1 MKVLVTG
8 ATGLVGNNVVRML
21 VERGDKVRV
30 LARNP
35 QDRSLAGLPLDVVQ
49 GDICDSAAVRG
60 AVRGV
65 DLVIH
70 SAARVHIGWSGL
82 ELQQTVNVGGT
93 QNVALAAKDEGV
105 RMVHV
110 SSVDALGIGTRAN
123 PANEDAPPVGSIP
136 CPYVITKRGAEKA
149 LLEIVAD
156 GLDAVIVNPVFM
168 FGPWDWKP
176 SSGRMIL
183 EVSRGVGLFAPPGGN
198 DFVDVRDVA
207 AGILTAAE
215 RGQKGRRYIL
225 GSESLSYMDAWR
237 MIAEVTGSRRP
248 WRTAGGAGMFLAGR
262 LGDVVAWV
270 RGIEGDINSAA
281 VGMSKLEHHFTY
293 ARATSELGYQP
304 RPVREGV
311 EAGWKWFV
319 DHGYAKAKKKK

>member
-1 MKVLVTG
+1 MKILVTG

-21 VERGDKVRV
+21 IERGDEVRV

-35 QDRSLAGLPLDVVQ
+35 ADRSLEGLPLEVVKGDV
-49 GDICDSAAVRG
+49 CDAASIRG
-60 AVRGV
+60 AVRGT

-82 ELQQTVNVGGT
+82 DLQQSVNIGGT

-149 LLEIVAD
+149 LLEVVD
-156 GLDAVIVNPVFM
+156 QGLDAVIVNPVFM

-183 EVSRGVGLFAPPGGN
+183 EVARGVGLFAPPGGN

-225 GSESLSYMDAWR
+225 GGEALSYMEAWR
-237 MIAEVTGSRRP
+237 MIADVTGSRRP
-248 WRTAGGAGMFLAGR
+248 WWTAGAPGLFMAGR
-262 LGDVVAWV
+262 LGDLVARV
-270 RGIEGDINSAA
+270 RGVEGDINSAA

-293 ARATSELGYQP
+293 ARAAAELDYKP

-311 EAGWKWFV
+311 EAAWKWFV
-319 DHGYAKAKKKK
+319 DHGYAKAKKK